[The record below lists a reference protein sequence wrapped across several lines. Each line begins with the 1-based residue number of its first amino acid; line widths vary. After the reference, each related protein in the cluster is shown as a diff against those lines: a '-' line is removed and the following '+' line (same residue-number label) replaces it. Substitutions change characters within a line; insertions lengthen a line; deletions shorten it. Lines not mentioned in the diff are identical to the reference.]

1 MVVRIL
7 LGILLLLC
15 LAALAGLI
23 QARWADGVRTERD
36 ALMRAR
42 GARTA
47 AGDGWSRV
55 VVGRPSGA
63 APADVEWPQ
72 WPEPPVTDDGEW
84 FEDGGLGD
92 TGYGDVGYGD
102 TGYGDTGYGD
112 DPTPYDDVVPPRPEP
127 EPPAQTWHITVRP
140 GMVLSKICAEVYGR
154 GTPDIVAAVA
164 RYNGIDDPDQIR
176 PGDEL
181 VLPPF
186 DEL

>member
-1 MVVRIL
+1 MRIL

-23 QARWADGVRTERD
+23 QARWADGVRSERD

-42 GARTA
+42 GARTSA
-47 AGDGWSRV
+47 DDGWSRV
-55 VVGRPSGA
+55 IVGRPSGA

-72 WPEPPVTDDGEW
+72 WPEPAPPDDGGEW
-84 FEDGGLGD
+84 FEDG
-92 TGYGDVGYGD
+92 GYGDVGYGD
-102 TGYGDTGYGD
+102 AGDFGYGDSGHGDLGYGD
-112 DPTPYDDVVPPRPEP
+112 ANHGDAPSPDT

-164 RYNGIDDPDQIR
+164 RYNGLDDPDQIR

-181 VLPPF
+181 VLPPL
-186 DEL
+186 DDL